1 MLIVFIRAIML
12 YISIVFAIRLM
23 GKRQISEL
31 QPSELVVTI
40 LLSNIATLPI
50 ENTDIPMATGL
61 IPIVTL
67 VTLDVI
73 MSNITLK
80 SRRLRKIVSGSP
92 RVIIKDGK
100 INQQE
105 MRKLRYSIDDLME
118 SLREF
123 NIFDVNEVQFA
134 IVETTGKINVY
145 EKFPY
150 QNATPE
156 MLEIKGKSANPPLVV
171 ISDGNLIKHNI
182 SMLKVGEGYITTILK
197 DNCVKMQDV
206 FLLSVDD
213 DGKYNLIK
221 KEKK

>member
-1 MLIVFIRAIML
+1 MIIVFIRAIIL
-12 YISIVFAIRLM
+12 YVSIIFAIRLM

-31 QPSELVVTI
+31 QPSELVITI
-40 LLSNIATLPI
+40 LVSNIATLPI

-61 IPIVTL
+61 IPIITL

-73 MSNITLK
+73 MSNLTLK
-80 SRRLRKIVSGSP
+80 FRTLRKIVSGTP

-105 MRKLRYSIDDLME
+105 MKKLRYSIDDLME

-150 QNATPE
+150 QNTNPK
-156 MLEIKGKSANPPLVV
+156 MLEIKGESANPPLVV
-171 ISDGNLIKHNI
+171 ISDGKPIKHNI
-182 SMLKVGEGYITTILK
+182 AMSKVGDGYIRSILA
-197 DNCVKMQDV
+197 DNKISIKDV
-206 FLLSVDD
+206 FLLTVDD
-213 DGKYNLIK
+213 NGEYYLVK
-221 KEKK
+221 KERK